1 MTKEVKIVFLAAL
14 TLVMYATSIFLKDGG
29 SFVFPFPLNPFVF
42 FVVAAQIAFWNKQ
55 FKAIATLTF
64 ATGLFGILASEVFW
78 EIVLSVDQ
86 QINFYDQPW
95 FYWCGLLNAL
105 GLLAMVGLQIKSQK
119 DLIIRLLTAFGGISL
134 GIGQLFGIEI
144 YTLFGLIVLVFTSYF
159 KPISFPIVYL
169 WTLFLFL
176 ECTRWATIMLA

>member
-1 MTKEVKIVFLAAL
+1 MTKEVKIVVLAVL

-29 SFVFPFPLNPFVF
+29 AFVFPFPLNPFVF

-55 FKAIATLTF
+55 YKAIATLTF

-78 EIVLSVDQ
+78 EIVLSIDQ

-95 FYWCGLLNAL
+95 FYWFGLLNVL
-105 GLLAMVGLQIKSQK
+105 GFLMLIGLQIKYQE
-119 DLIIRLLTAFGGISL
+119 DLLIRLLTSMGGIGL

-144 YTLFGLIVLVFTSYF
+144 YTLAGLIVLVFASFY
-159 KPISFPIVYL
+159 KPISYPIQYIWV
-169 WTLFLFL
+169 LFLFL
-176 ECTRWATIMLA
+176 ESTRWATILLA